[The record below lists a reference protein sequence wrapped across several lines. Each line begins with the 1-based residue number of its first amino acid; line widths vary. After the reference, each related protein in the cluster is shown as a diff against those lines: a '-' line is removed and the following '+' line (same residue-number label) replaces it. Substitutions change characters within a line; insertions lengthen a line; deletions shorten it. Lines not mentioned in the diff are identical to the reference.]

1 MKKIYP
7 RKVLGP
13 VIFLLRSI
21 TAFTKKHAPE
31 AKASHETGN
40 QLPSLK
46 HILNCVAVGI
56 TTERIA
62 NFSLTAKPA
71 DILVPPFTENGKAVL
86 RFASFIQFT
95 HLESRSLN

>member
-7 RKVLGP
+7 RKVVGP
-13 VIFLLRSI
+13 VILLLRSI
-21 TAFTKKHAPE
+21 TAFAKKHAAE
-31 AKASHETGN
+31 AQASHESGN
-40 QLPSLK
+40 QLPNLK
-46 HILNCVAVGI
+46 HILNYVAVGI

-71 DILVPPFTENGKAVL
+71 EILVPSLTANGKAVL
-86 RFASFIQFT
+86 CFTSFIQFT